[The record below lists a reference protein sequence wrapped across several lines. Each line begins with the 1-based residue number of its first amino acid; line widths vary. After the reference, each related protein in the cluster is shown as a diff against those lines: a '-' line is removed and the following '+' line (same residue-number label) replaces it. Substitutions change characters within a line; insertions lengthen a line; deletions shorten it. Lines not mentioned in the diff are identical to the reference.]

1 MISER
6 TTPMKS
12 TTKKILLSTVILA
25 TLVILTSCL
34 LADNEGTSIVLISAN
49 GSHSTNEDVYIS
61 IDTIDNYDD
70 PTKIPSL
77 NVTWHNKHWNDVTYG
92 NWFVIEYK
100 NGDEW
105 TDVSIADV
113 SFEEVSHFLRS
124 YSESAET
131 YTTKFADI
139 SKVGT
144 YRLRTEFYVYD
155 QKSDT
160 ESTHGIT
167 WAEFEVK
174 TTDKLDSHKI
184 EADDGDEYLYE
195 KLKDSY
201 VEGERVTLKTRVFPD
216 LQTTV
221 YINGRE
227 IGTNKAA
234 IELDSEQAYWELD
247 FVMPIGDVLLTFE
260 INNNF
265 LKDINLFGETLFKR
279 HYTHNS
285 SIYDDALNANK
296 FSFDDDARRSPL
308 YKIDSSSELEAFIEN
323 CMTYFSSIYDT
334 PTKAW
339 LEEPFEDYDESF
351 FEDKSLFVVY
361 VVASSGSYR
370 YRVADINKDGNT
382 LRVCIDQYNDI
393 GMVTCDAASWFVL
406 LPMQK
411 DEIKDFAEFDAIIQ

>member
-1 MISER
+1 
-6 TTPMKS
+6 MKS
-12 TTKKILLSTVILA
+12 TIKKILLSVLILA

-34 LADNEGTSIVLISAN
+34 VGYNKTAGIVLISAD
-49 GSHSTNEDVYIS
+49 GSHSTNDYVYIS

-77 NVTWHNKHWNDVTYG
+77 NVTWHNERWNDATYG

-100 NGDEW
+100 SGDEW

-113 SFEEVSHFLRS
+113 EFEEDSHFLRS
-124 YSESAET
+124 YSENTKT

-160 ESTHGIT
+160 ESTHGTT

-174 TTDKLDSHKI
+174 TTDKLDSYKI

-201 VEGERVTLKTRVFPD
+201 VEGEHVTLKTRVFPD

-221 YINGRE
+221 YVNGRK

-247 FVMPIGDVLLTFE
+247 FVMPIGDVVLTFE
-260 INNNF
+260 ISNNF
-265 LKDINLFGETLFKR
+265 LKDINLFGETVFR
-279 HYTHNS
+279 TDDANS
-285 SIYDDALNANK
+285 SIYHDALNADK
-296 FSFDDDARRSPL
+296 FASNDGASHCPI
-308 YKIDSSSELEAFIEN
+308 YKIDSASELEAFIEK
-323 CMTYFSSIYDT
+323 CIAYFSSKYYT
-334 PTKAW
+334 PQKDW
-339 LEEPFEDYDESF
+339 FEEKFKDYDEIF
-351 FEDKSLFVVY
+351 FEDNSLFVVY
-361 VVASSGSYR
+361 IVAGSGSHM
-370 YRVADINKDGNT
+370 YRVADVKKDVSV
-382 LRVCIDQYNDI
+382 LRVCIDQYNDLH
-393 GMVTCDAASWFVL
+393 GGTDDMASWFAL

-411 DEIKDFAEFDAIIQ
+411 DEIKGCTEFDAIRQ